1 MEVDDMPGGISMR
14 NSCALQIRSERL
26 VVREKPE
33 ENLFIPLALGRP
45 DFSEIVRKEGGEGDR
60 PAYLVL
66 HRRRAEKGRRIVRV
80 QFHVGPAQRFHFGS
94 QALRPASAKSSARS
108 AFTSGRASTVNQIEF
123 VSLVVDYL
131 TARGAMKPELLYET
145 PFTDM
150 SPQGPDGV
158 LNSAQVD
165 ELLEI
170 LSQIRA
176 RATA

>member
-1 MEVDDMPGGISMR
+1 M
-14 NSCALQIRSERL
+14 
-26 VVREKPE
+26 
-33 ENLFIPLALGRP
+33 
-45 DFSEIVRKEGGEGDR
+45 
-60 PAYLVL
+60 
-66 HRRRAEKGRRIVRV
+66 
-80 QFHVGPAQRFHFGS
+80 
-94 QALRPASAKSSARS
+94 
-108 AFTSGRASTVNQIEF
+108 NQIEF